1 LDEVHRELGITSL
14 LVTHDQ
20 EEALELAQQVIVM
33 HEGRIE
39 QAGTPHEIYNEPATP
54 FVASFVGAVNVL
66 KGLVIGGQIQFGD
79 YYLPGADHLSDGS
92 GAHAYVRPHDV
103 VVASQ
108 PVNGSSTAAR
118 VDRIAELGWIAKIH
132 LVLPD
137 GQQLVAEM
145 ATEAATGFATAKN
158 VFVDLRNAKV
168 FEPGG
173 IPASDEL
180 AAS

>member
-79 YYLPGADHLSDGS
+79 YYLPGASHLADGS

-103 VVASQ
+103 VVSGH

-118 VDRIAELGWIAKIH
+118 VDRVAELGWIAKVH

-137 GQQLVAEM
+137 GQPLVAEM
-145 ATEAATGFATAKN
+145 ATENAHGLEPEKN